1 MLCLSLSPALCF
13 FFIEIIYF
21 FSVVF
26 VTKLRLTVRSILYIW
41 SFRLLAVMFKLTS
54 IIRFV
59 WIETNTCWFF
69 RMYISLDR
77 EFQLEVFFSSSSSY
91 ILDLIELFDKNL
103 IVNNSCQFMQMRI
116 NSKVE
121 KEEKNKSSF
130 RDSSN

>member
-1 MLCLSLSPALCF
+1 
-13 FFIEIIYF
+13 
-21 FSVVF
+21 
-26 VTKLRLTVRSILYIW
+26 
-41 SFRLLAVMFKLTS
+41 
-54 IIRFV
+54 
-59 WIETNTCWFF
+59 
-69 RMYISLDR
+69 MYISLDR